1 MYQETKELPVTAPTK
16 VGQYHDL
23 AEAIRRGCQISKPRH
38 GEVSRIYRDG
48 TYGTCVL
55 GACALGLG
63 ELDEGSI
70 SSRYLWLK
78 EHFPILI
85 KAEERFEGIGQ
96 WRRKPQT
103 REQIADW
110 LDAL

>member
-1 MYQETKELPVTAPTK
+1 MYQETKELPVTAPAK

-23 AEAIRRGCQISKPRH
+23 AEAIRRGCQVSKPRH
-38 GEVSRIYRDG
+38 GEASHIYRDG
-48 TYGTCVL
+48 TYATCVL

-63 ELDEGSI
+63 ELDESSI
-70 SSRYLWLK
+70 ASRYFWLK

-85 KAEERFEGIGQ
+85 EAEARFEGLGSC
-96 WRRKPQT
+96 RREEQT

-110 LDAL
+110 LDTL